1 MLSPAE
7 SSQDPVTITK
17 EVFNIAMKQLSDGR
31 KTKLKIK
38 PALQGQS
45 TLNSMGVIQAT
56 PELRLITREGSS
68 LRTPVSVRLPQINES
83 PNKTRFNYKFNN
95 ENFGF

>member
-1 MLSPAE
+1 
-7 SSQDPVTITK
+7 
-17 EVFNIAMKQLSDGR
+17 
-31 KTKLKIK
+31 
-38 PALQGQS
+38 
-45 TLNSMGVIQAT
+45 MGVIQAT

-83 PNKTRFNYKFNN
+83 QNKTRFNYKFNN